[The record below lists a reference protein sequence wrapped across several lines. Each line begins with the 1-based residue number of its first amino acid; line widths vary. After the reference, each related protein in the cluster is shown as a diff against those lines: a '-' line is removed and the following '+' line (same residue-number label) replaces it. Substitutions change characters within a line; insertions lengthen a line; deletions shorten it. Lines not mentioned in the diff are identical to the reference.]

1 MVDSYGEERDRS
13 TGLKEPVQSDRSVPE
28 LMRELSDQTVTLV
41 RQELDLAKAE
51 VATKGKRA
59 GLGAGMF
66 GGASLFGLYALGAL
80 TACAILALATGMDGW
95 LAALIVAA
103 VYGAIAG
110 VLALMGAK
118 NVKRGV
124 PPTPEQTVES
134 LKEDVESTKLRAQE
148 GRGRSV

>member
-1 MVDSYGEERDRS
+1 MAQSDAEELHRTTS
-13 TGLKEPVQSDRSVPE
+13 LKEPMQRDRSVPE
-28 LMRELSDQTVTLV
+28 LMRELSDQTAALV

-51 VATKGKRA
+51 VATKGKRV

-80 TACAILALATGMDGW
+80 TACAILALATAMDGW

-110 VLALMGAK
+110 VLALTGAK
-118 NVKRGV
+118 SVKRAA
-124 PPTPEQTVES
+124 PPTPEQAIES
-134 LKEDVESTKLRAQE
+134 VREDIESTKLRAQE
-148 GRGRSV
+148 GRQ

>member
-124 PPTPEQTVES
+124 PPTPDQTIES
-134 LKEDVESTKLRAQE
+134 MREDVDWTKLRAQE
-148 GRGRSV
+148 GRR

>member
-1 MVDSYGEERDRS
+1 MAEEQNHS
-13 TGLKEPVQSDRSVPE
+13 TTLKERAPSDRSVPE
-28 LMRELSDQTVTLV
+28 LMRELSDQTATLV

-51 VATKGKRA
+51 VTAKGKKA

-80 TACAILALATGMDGW
+80 TACAILALATAMAGW

-103 VYGAIAG
+103 VYGLIAG
-110 VLALMGAK
+110 VLALSGVK

-124 PPTPEQTVES
+124 PPTPEQTVQS
-134 LKEDVESTKLRAQE
+134 LKDDVESTKLRAQE
-148 GRGRSV
+148 GRR